1 MMIVQSD
8 KQQVK
13 RSLLGIGV
21 LAGALS
27 LGLFI
32 GCGDEDVDSSG
43 TGLSDEFMR
52 SILVD
57 WTDFGL
63 QQYESTLAG
72 SVTLIEASKILCESL
87 ESTSDAGMAGAGG
100 REALVLAQEAY
111 LEMREPWIRSRIFSF
126 GPEVDVR
133 ERYRAKIDYRPTEYE
148 QLEKYLNEGDIKD
161 PVQTG
166 APFRGFPA
174 VEYLLF
180 QEGAMDEP
188 AACEYLSLVAADLRL
203 NLDEL
208 HSAWSIDGG
217 NYVSTLVDPTEEGD
231 FETRYD
237 AVSGLVNRMGYLI
250 ENIRDLDLRNPLGDG
265 ADSVQLVEVNGLLS
279 KTSLAQM
286 EWALDTL
293 ELLFLGEEGT
303 QGVNDYGSAIDVNL
317 EPLFKELLADSRE
330 KLAAINAPFA
340 DALYED
346 REGVE
351 ELSDSLLKLQQF
363 YQVDVIGQ
371 LGLRVFFSDADG
383 DQ

>member
-1 MMIVQSD
+1 
-8 KQQVK
+8 
-13 RSLLGIGV
+13 
-21 LAGALS
+21 
-27 LGLFI
+27 
-32 GCGDEDVDSSG
+32 
-43 TGLSDEFMR
+43 
-52 SILVD
+52 
-57 WTDFGL
+57 
-63 QQYESTLAG
+63 
-72 SVTLIEASKILCESL
+72 
-87 ESTSDAGMAGAGG
+87 
-100 REALVLAQEAY
+100 
-111 LEMREPWIRSRIFSF
+111 
-126 GPEVDVR
+126 
-133 ERYRAKIDYRPTEYE
+133 
-148 QLEKYLNEGDIKD
+148 
-161 PVQTG
+161 
-166 APFRGFPA
+166 
-174 VEYLLF
+174 
-180 QEGAMDEP
+180 MDEP

>member
-32 GCGDEDVDSSG
+32 GCADEDVDSSG

-148 QLEKYLNEGDIKD
+148 QLEKYLNEGGGPGPDGR
-161 PVQTG
+161 T
-166 APFRGFPA
+166 FSR
-174 VEYLLF
+174 
-180 QEGAMDEP
+180 
-188 AACEYLSLVAADLRL
+188 LS
-203 NLDEL
+203 
-208 HSAWSIDGG
+208 SSG
-217 NYVSTLVDPTEEGD
+217 VS
-231 FETRYD
+231 F
-237 AVSGLVNRMGYLI
+237 I
-250 ENIRDLDLRNPLGDG
+250 
-265 ADSVQLVEVNGLLS
+265 
-279 KTSLAQM
+279 
-286 EWALDTL
+286 
-293 ELLFLGEEGT
+293 
-303 QGVNDYGSAIDVNL
+303 
-317 EPLFKELLADSRE
+317 SR
-330 KLAAINAPFA
+330 
-340 DALYED
+340 
-346 REGVE
+346 RSHG
-351 ELSDSLLKLQQF
+351 
-363 YQVDVIGQ
+363 
-371 LGLRVFFSDADG
+371 
-383 DQ
+383 